1 MNIDNQLKILGFIFL
16 ILGPLQVS
24 GEDKLTN
31 IATTHPQVAASLTQI
46 QKLYGEDKLIKNWQ
60 ANCLFNEVVNVHD
73 FEPSIDKLK
82 KLKDNTFLVGG
93 PLSHQKWL
101 IKTKAIGL
109 LPEKSLLLSFDDLEN
124 DHFWLYPK
132 AACAFEKQVMT
143 FLKENKLIEIKA
155 NHYCQWITEE
165 TQKLQKLFKDSEIN
179 KVIVA
184 HSALMPLMRASG
196 LKALSLR
203 ESDHEKEVTP
213 YTLKKVYR
221 WLNSSKSRS
230 QSKKGEQKTEKILV
244 INEDGYQLPSQVR
257 DSKNTII
264 ITWSPIKVTPQPLT
278 SLYQKLKETL

>member
-24 GEDKLTN
+24 AEDKLTI

-46 QKLYGEDKLIKNWQ
+46 QKLYVEDKLIKNWQ
-60 ANCLFNEVVNVHD
+60 AKCLFNEVVNIHD

-82 KLKDNTFLVGG
+82 KLKDNSFLIGG

-109 LPEKSLLLSFDDLEN
+109 LPEKSLLLSFDKLEN

-143 FLKENKLIEIKA
+143 FLKENNLIELEA
-155 NHYCQWITEE
+155 NRYCQWVTEE
-165 TQKLQKLFKDSEIN
+165 TQKLQKLFKDSKIN

-184 HSALMPLMRASG
+184 HSALIPLMRASG
-196 LKALSLR
+196 LKTLSLR

-213 YTLKKVYR
+213 YTLKKVYQ
-221 WLNSSKSRS
+221 WLNSSKS
-230 QSKKGEQKTEKILV
+230 KKGELETEKILV
-244 INEDGYQLPSQVR
+244 INEEGYQLPSQVR
-257 DSKNTII
+257 ESKNTII
-264 ITWSPIKVTPQPLT
+264 ITWSPIKVTPQPLV